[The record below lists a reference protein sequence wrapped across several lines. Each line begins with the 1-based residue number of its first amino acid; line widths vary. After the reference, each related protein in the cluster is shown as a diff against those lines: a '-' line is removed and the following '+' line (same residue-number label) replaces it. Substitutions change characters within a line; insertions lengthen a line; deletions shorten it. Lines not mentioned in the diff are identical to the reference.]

1 MADCV
6 THIKAG
12 VAVVTGA
19 GSGLGR
25 ALAIELADRGMKVVG
40 FGRRLDALKE
50 TATLTPDGQFFP
62 MQLDVSDGEG
72 VREAFRI
79 IAATHGP
86 VTLLINNAGVY
97 PHRDIFDETVESFMD
112 TMSKNL
118 GGTFACSREALE
130 NMSETGIGRIINVS
144 SFADI
149 APLPASSAYAVSK
162 GAGQIFTRALTADLA
177 DRFPNIVV
185 STWMP
190 GMLATDMG
198 VSHGLSPNV
207 AAKWGVNLAFMHDP
221 SLNGVVFEMD
231 TEVPPARGLKQ
242 KLKDLLRLRRTPQK
256 RRL

>member
-1 MADCV
+1 MADC
-6 THIKAG
+6 TKHIQAG
-12 VAVVTGA
+12 IAVVTGA

-25 ALAIELADRGMKVVG
+25 ALAIELTKRGMKVVG
-40 FGRRLDALKE
+40 FGRRMHALEE
-50 TATLTPDGQFFP
+50 TGLLAEGGQFFP
-62 MQLDVSDGEG
+62 MHVDVADG
-72 VREAFRI
+72 VRVHKAFKI

-97 PHRDIFDETVESFMD
+97 PHRDIFDETVESFME
-112 TMSKNL
+112 TLSINL

-130 NMSETGIGRIINVS
+130 SMSDAGIGRIINVS

-149 APLPASSAYAVSK
+149 APIPASSAYAVSK
-162 GAGQIFTRALTADLA
+162 GAGQILTRALTADLG
-177 DRFPNIVV
+177 DRFPDIVV

-198 VSHGLSPNV
+198 ISHGLPPKV
-207 AAKWGVNLAFMHDP
+207 AAKWGTNLALMHDR

-231 TEVPPARGLKQ
+231 TEVPPVRGLKQ
-242 KLKDLLRLRRTPQK
+242 KLKDLARLRVAPPK

>member
-1 MADCV
+1 MADCEN
-6 THIKAG
+6 HIQAG

-25 ALAIELADRGMKVVG
+25 ALAIELTKRGMKTVG
-40 FGRRLDALKE
+40 FGRRVDALEE
-50 TATLTPDGQFFP
+50 TRALAKGGQFFP
-62 MQLDVSDGEG
+62 MQVDVADGAR
-72 VREAFRI
+72 VREAFKTI
-79 IAATHGP
+79 VATHGP

-97 PHRDIFDETVESFMD
+97 PHRDIFDETVESFME
-112 TMSKNL
+112 TLSINL

-130 NMSETGIGRIINVS
+130 SMSDTGIGRIINVS

-162 GAGQIFTRALTADLA
+162 GAGQIFTRAMTADLA

-198 VSHGLSPNV
+198 ISDGLPPEV
-207 AAKWGVNLAFMHDP
+207 AANWGVSLALMHDP
-221 SLNGVVFEMD
+221 SLNGAVFEMD

-242 KLKDLLRLRRTPQK
+242 RLKDLLRLRKAPQK